1 MALLTVASAYD
12 LRERTVPDDLWV
24 IGSTIGVSE
33 KLLNMENMPQLISG
47 AWPSLL
53 ILLIMLALEWMSS
66 GQADVL
72 TYPNDIVRKG
82 HFRMPPRL
90 PHVKGACSRVSI
102 SIFDK
107 CCEGD

>member
-1 MALLTVASAYD
+1 M
-12 LRERTVPDDLWV
+12 
-24 IGSTIGVSE
+24 SE

-47 AWPSLL
+47 SWPSLL

-72 TYPNDIVRKG
+72 TYPNDIVGKG
-82 HFRMPPRL
+82 ISGCL
-90 PHVKGACSRVSI
+90 PVYLMSKVLVVGFPFQF
-102 SIFDK
+102 FDK